1 MLVYPPFDSICK
13 QCQVRHFKGV
23 VSFRLLRTCVVA
35 RAGEDIGE
43 SVVLNNLLPFSGEV
57 SCLLYDLVLC
67 QLVQLEY
74 RGTGRRCITKS

>member
-1 MLVYPPFDSICK
+1 M
-13 QCQVRHFKGV
+13 
-23 VSFRLLRTCVVA
+23 VA

-43 SVVLNNLLPFSGEV
+43 SVVLNKLLPFSGEV